1 MALTPD
7 TTAALALPGMTR
19 NFGNPAAEGA
29 PITTIADLPAPEDRK
44 VVLLATAT
52 ITNDNVF
59 SNGLFQNVFILYR
72 MFEAMGYRPILV
84 VNERAED
91 PEKLP
96 PMIRET
102 RMFTTEDVILKPLP
116 VVALVEIGMSIDPL
130 LREFVKML
138 GGKLAKLYLGNIL
151 NIDVETPIFYPSMH
165 FAHHII
171 EKIDRIWVS
180 PHYGQHAEYAAYLNH
195 VVPPED
201 VSDMIAPYVWDPCF
215 IADSLTN
222 WVSGGNPKDTVF
234 VTMEPNISFQKSS
247 FMTLLALERWYRE
260 YGKKRGWTGKIV
272 VVNGER
278 LEGTPHFSRS
288 VKPFLDVFKDGRVE
302 IVERM
307 SILAVTKAY
316 PSAVFV
322 GHQVNNEYN
331 YMTLEL
337 LWCGFPVVHNAA
349 TWGEFGY
356 FYGGNNVVAAAAQIE
371 LAATAHADR
380 VEVYKAH
387 ARTLAWKHSPYNPEV
402 QKGWEALLKK

>member
-1 MALTPD
+1 MA
-7 TTAALALPGMTR
+7 AALSLPGMTR
-19 NFGNPAAEGA
+19 NFGNPDVDLKPATVLAELA
-29 PITTIADLPAPEDRK
+29 PLEERK

-52 ITNDNVF
+52 ITVDNMF

-72 MFEAMGYRPILV
+72 MFEAMGHRPILV
-84 VNERAED
+84 INEAPET

-96 PMIRET
+96 PMIRGC

-165 FAHHII
+165 FAHHVI

-215 IADSLTN
+215 ITAQESPLWKPPAAGEHT
-222 WVSGGNPKDTVF
+222 TF

-247 FMTLLALERWYRE
+247 YMTILAVERWYRQ
-260 YGKKRGWTGKIV
+260 YGKARGWKGKLV

-278 LEGTPHFSRS
+278 LEQTPHFSRS
-288 VKPFLDVFKDGRVE
+288 VKPFLDLFKDGRVE
-302 IVERM
+302 VLERH
-307 SILAVTKAY
+307 SILAAMTKW

-337 LWCGFPVVHNAA
+337 LWCGFPVVHNAP
-349 TWGEFGY
+349 TWAEFGY
-356 FYGGNNVVAAAAQIE
+356 SYEGNNLAAAVAQLE
-371 LAATAHADR
+371 LASTDHASR
-380 VEVYKAH
+380 LEPYKAH
-387 ARTLAWKHSPYNPEV
+387 ARLVAWRHSPYNPDV
-402 QKGWEALLKK
+402 HKAWEELLKK